1 MQSKYPALS
10 WSLNLNTELK
20 SKLFETYK
28 SKHNDLL
35 GLNSL
40 INELKNLSCDN
51 IQKTIEDVDNL
62 YKFDSIISEL
72 EIGKYLAGNG
82 MNVEFLSD
90 DYFGKN
96 PSPDILCKNEYFNSY
111 VEVTKLSENEAI
123 VRIIDSLRVLLKN
136 LPYRV
141 DAKLKS
147 VLSLPKLRGK
157 ERKIQDDLV
166 EISLKQFE
174 NNIKNDFSDFPIEIE
189 TDGII
194 FEVHKVNSSKGY
206 PGFIEPEVI
215 KVPTEDL
222 MEYVKERIIK
232 KAKKRDKSFWEH
244 RNLYII
250 AFDCEETF
258 IDELDIDMLLYGQTH
273 ELALNI
279 LNLPEEVY
287 EEWKQNEWNSIV
299 SKVQNDPVWKK

>member
-1 MQSKYPALS
+1 MQSKYHNLS
-10 WSLNLNTELK
+10 LSLNLNTELK

-28 SKHNDLL
+28 SKHNYLL
-35 GLNSL
+35 GLDSL
-40 INELKNLSCDN
+40 INELKNLSCNN

-96 PSPDILCKNEYFNSY
+96 PSPEILCKNEYFNSY
-111 VEVTKLSENEAI
+111 VEVTKISESEAI

-166 EISLKQFE
+166 DISLKQ
-174 NNIKNDFSDFPIEIE
+174 
-189 TDGII
+189 
-194 FEVHKVNSSKGY
+194 
-206 PGFIEPEVI
+206 
-215 KVPTEDL
+215 L
-222 MEYVKERIIK
+222 
-232 KAKKRDKSFWEH
+232 
-244 RNLYII
+244 
-250 AFDCEETF
+250 
-258 IDELDIDMLLYGQTH
+258 
-273 ELALNI
+273 
-279 LNLPEEVY
+279 
-287 EEWKQNEWNSIV
+287 
-299 SKVQNDPVWKK
+299 